1 MRPVTTFL
9 ILFFIA
15 SVSFG
20 QIKFEKGYFIDR
32 DNQRIEC
39 LIKNLDWKDNPK
51 EFSFKRNE
59 SAKPEKVN
67 LNIIR
72 EFGIN
77 DCCRFIYA
85 NVKIDRST
93 TPIPGVKDQTA
104 SVFTRENLFLKVLL
118 EGKASLYGYTDGKI
132 QRFFYTLNDT
142 VVTPLIYKEVHNG
155 EEILKNTDF
164 RQQLWEKL
172 KNPNY
177 SQDQIKRINYT
188 LVELKAFFR
197 SYNESLG
204 VTAKEQVSQKKK
216 SYFNLKITPGMN
228 SSSASLTAVERK
240 QRPQLSFGSNQSF
253 RIGLEAELILPIN
266 NYRWGILFEP
276 AFQAYKAD
284 AGGDNAIASL
294 SYQSVEFPVGLRYH
308 FYLNDDSRVFLNGFY
323 VPGFGI
329 NMNSELDY
337 DFINP
342 EPESIPEGPVTLKIS
357 PSGNLAFGAGFEY
370 KQFSLEARY
379 YAKKEILSVPR
390 IESSEYNRFS
400 VILGYKFMQAK
411 LK

>member
-1 MRPVTTFL
+1 MKLVTTFL
-9 ILFFIA
+9 TLLFIVN
-15 SVSFG
+15 VSFG

-39 LIKNLDWKDNPK
+39 FIKNLDWKDNPRD
-51 EFSFKRNE
+51 FSFKRSE
-59 SAKPEKVN
+59 SASPEKVN
-67 LNIIR
+67 LNTIR

-77 DCCRFIYA
+77 DCCKFIYA

-93 TPIPGVKDQTA
+93 TPVPGVKDQTA

-118 EGKASLYGYTDGKI
+118 EGKASLFGYTDGKI
-132 QRFFYTLNDT
+132 QRFYYTLNDT
-142 VVTPLIYKEVHNG
+142 VIIPLIYKEVHNG
-155 EEILKNTDF
+155 SEILKNVDF
-164 RQQLWEKL
+164 RQQLLEKL

-177 SQDQIKRINYT
+177 SQDQVKRINYT
-188 LVELKAFFR
+188 LVELKAFFK

-204 VTAKEQVSQKKK
+204 VSVVEQVSQKKK

-240 QRPQLSFGSNQSF
+240 QRPQLSFGSKQSF

-284 AGGDNAIASL
+284 AIGDNATASL
-294 SYQSVEFPVGLRYH
+294 SYQSVEFPIGLRYH
-308 FYLNDDSRVFLNGFY
+308 FYLNDDSRLFLNGFY
-323 VPGFGI
+323 VPGFGV

-342 EPESIPEGPVTLKIS
+342 EPESNPEGPVTLKVS
-357 PSGNLAFGAGFEY
+357 PSGNLAFGAGFEF

-379 YAKKEILSVPR
+379 YTQKELFSVSR

-400 VILGYKFMQAK
+400 VILGYKFMQSK

>member
-15 SVSFG
+15 SVSLG
-20 QIKFEKGYFIDR
+20 QIKFEKGYFINR

-59 SAKPEKVN
+59 SDKPEKVN
-67 LNIIR
+67 LNTVR
-72 EFGIN
+72 EVGIN
-77 DCCRFIYA
+77 DCCKFIYA

-93 TPIPGVKDQTA
+93 TPISGVKDQTA

-132 QRFFYTLNDT
+132 QRYFYTLNDT

-155 EEILKNTDF
+155 SEILKNTDF
-164 RQQLWEKL
+164 RQQLWQIF

-188 LVELKAFFR
+188 LVELKAFFKN
-197 SYNESLG
+197 YNENLG
-204 VTAKEQVSQKKK
+204 VTVTEQISPKKK
-216 SYFNLKITPGMN
+216 SYLNLKITPGIN
-228 SSSASLTAVERK
+228 SSSASLTAIERT
-240 QRPQLSFGSNQSF
+240 QRPQLSFDGNLSF
-253 RIGLEAELILPIN
+253 RIGLEAELILPFD

-276 AFQAYKAD
+276 AFQSYKAE
-284 AGGDNAIASL
+284 AKGEIVSASL
-294 SYQSVEFPVGLRYH
+294 AYQSVEFPVGLRHH
-308 FYLNDDSRVFLNGFY
+308 FYLSDDARFFLNGFY
-323 VPGFGI
+323 VPGFGV
-329 NMNSELDY
+329 NMNSKVEYTDP
-337 DFINP
+337 DGIK
-342 EPESIPEGPVTLKIS
+342 STLKIA
-357 PSGNLAFGAGFEY
+357 PSGNFAFGGGFEY
-370 KQFSLEARY
+370 KQFCLEARY
-379 YAKKEILSVPR
+379 YAKKEILSGSK

-400 VILGYKFMQAK
+400 VILGYKFMQK
-411 LK
+411 KF